1 MTARREFSSIKPG
14 VLLERTEQS
23 AQGPGAGEAT
33 LWQAATG
40 GELRSSSS
48 SIFLTIRFFLSCV
61 SIAEKVALVS
71 CSSLC
76 FRFSIITIIKRKIPQ
91 TTNLV
96 FSVIILSYP
105 VGSFSSSS
113 VREAFTLG
121 DEGTCSLFDQR
132 TPVQGLVKPKVP
144 TDSQES

>member
-48 SIFLTIRFFLSCV
+48 SIFLTIRFFRSCV

-71 CSSLC
+71 GSSLC
-76 FRFSIITIIKRKIPQ
+76 FLFSIITIIKKIPQ

-96 FSVIILSYP
+96 FTAIILSYP
-105 VGSFSSSS
+105 VGSLSSSR

-121 DEGTCSLFDQR
+121 DESTCSLFDQR
-132 TPVQGLVKPKVP
+132 TPVQGLVKPEVP
-144 TDSQES
+144 PDSQES